1 MNKELID
8 RNHFVKSINESIAEA
23 QKWGASAQNDE
34 IKIRAEQAI
43 ATFCEASLRAKQM
56 PTIDAVEVVRC
67 KDCKY
72 YKPMQEL
79 DDDGNVTFTYDNGA
93 CTRGIEWHRE
103 WEAVT
108 GEDYC
113 SKGERRE
120 TECKP

>member
-1 MNKELID
+1 MKIAIDIPKEFEDHFNLDRFADSLERIQEDMTFGDKLFTLSGLYEYETIVMFKKAFQESKPLI
-8 RNHFVKSINESIAEA
+8 E
-23 QKWGASAQNDE
+23 
-34 IKIRAEQAI
+34 
-43 ATFCEASLRAKQM
+43 
-56 PTIDAVEVVRC
+56 C